1 MNDRTSDK
9 DQRQGGRLGRWLPAR
24 ASIPLLR
31 AGHGRSDI
39 IIVGSG
45 LALAIGC
52 ALFPWYVFFNQ
63 DKFGVQA
70 MNFSGNDAGN
80 TMPAD
85 LVYPPELIRRELN
98 PGDIPLLGLDTLSTG
113 TLPDKD
119 DAGKR
124 GAALADQPFPGEKRN
139 YEFSLVHVANGRAM
153 IEDEDG
159 LWVVQ
164 KGSPLP
170 DASRVASI
178 EKRGGAWVIVTDAH
192 RVIQIAGGKPAANAR
207 PAQD

>member
-1 MNDRTSDK
+1 LT
-9 DQRQGGRLGRWLPAR
+9 DQSNEKAQRGRLGRWLPAKG
-24 ASIPLLR
+24 SLPLLR
-31 AGHGRSDI
+31 AGHGRSDMVI
-39 IIVGSG
+39 IGSG

-70 MNFSGNDAGN
+70 MNFSGSEAGN
-80 TMPAD
+80 TMPSD

-98 PGDIPLLGLDTLSTG
+98 PGEIPLLSLDTLSTG

-119 DAGKR
+119 DPSRR
-124 GAALADQPFPGEKRN
+124 GVPLADQPFPGEKRS

-164 KGSPLP
+164 KGSTLP
-170 DASRVASI
+170 DASKVASI
-178 EKRGGAWVIVTDAH
+178 EKRDGAWVLVTDAH
-192 RVIQIAGGKPAANAR
+192 RVIPIAH
-207 PAQD
+207 